1 MGYGPRAGVRTWSVL
16 ALTAILVLI
25 PVAWTAGAPLLS
37 RPSMRLPAQTVPT
50 PVTVTVSGKPASRL
64 VDQIDTLPIVV
75 DDLPD
80 QASHQGAASYKTL
93 TVGDPS
99 LAARVFQSWSHEDSG
114 YSGVYHRPLRSGCVP
129 ADDRPSS
136 RMMRP

>member
-1 MGYGPRAGVRTWSVL
+1 
-16 ALTAILVLI
+16 
-25 PVAWTAGAPLLS
+25 
-37 RPSMRLPAQTVPT
+37 MRLPAQTVPT

-93 TVGDPS
+93 AVSDPS
-99 LAARVFQSWSHEDSG
+99 LAARVFRQSWNGLTVDGDAASQIQRL
-114 YSGVYHRPLRSGCVP
+114 GVRSWRLRTETSPRPCRTRAKLS
-129 ADDRPSS
+129 
-136 RMMRP
+136 